1 MGEQRNRN
9 KAEAKSRRGARQ
21 RDAEKSPPVAVGP
34 AVRCNGV
41 LGRSEAKRGE
51 AISSSALL
59 TGVNPDR
66 VPAQTGG
73 RKTL

>member
-1 MGEQRNRN
+1 MGAGGGDWLKGQRNASGSSPRAGAL
-9 KAEAKSRRGARQ
+9 AEAEFCGG
-21 RDAEKSPPVAVGP
+21 AVG
-34 AVRCNGV
+34 
-41 LGRSEAKRGE
+41 
-51 AISSSALL
+51 SSALL